1 MGFDQAMAQ
10 LARLAG
16 RHVTAAVRTTG
27 FDGPPS
33 VAVLRGR
40 MGRAEGDQSG
50 VFFPI
55 PVGNDQGGTTGLHI
69 KPADFE
75 GAVSARD
82 HFFLQLDGAVVELA
96 HA

>member
-1 MGFDQAMAQ
+1 MRFDQAMAQ
-10 LARLAG
+10 LARWTG
-16 RHVTAAVRTTG
+16 RYVTAAVRTTG
-27 FDGPPS
+27 FDGAPS

-40 MGRAEGDQSG
+40 LGRAEGDQSG

-55 PVGNDQGGTTGLHI
+55 PVGDDQGGTTGLHI

-75 GAVSARD
+75 GAITARD